1 MISLASSVQTCM
13 RFAGKQR
20 AFPFS
25 SPFPPPPLFFN
36 PLTIF
41 LPFLFLPVQPVTT
54 IRGWFYSIL
63 LFRKL
68 TPPLPLFARA
78 NERGKKKKEK
88 KSGWPL
94 MDTTRRVNIARVNRL
109 IGQPMAEASLS
120 SSPCIV
126 AHFSRVLVIASP
138 LSSPMRHRIC
148 PRKGGLSEERALRG
162 SSFVIVIET
171 PRFFTFF
178 IFSYER
184 GIDKLGEIS
193 QGLEE
198 GVI

>member
-1 MISLASSVQTCM
+1 
-13 RFAGKQR
+13 
-20 AFPFS
+20 
-25 SPFPPPPLFFN
+25 
-36 PLTIF
+36 
-41 LPFLFLPVQPVTT
+41 
-54 IRGWFYSIL
+54 
-63 LFRKL
+63 
-68 TPPLPLFARA
+68 
-78 NERGKKKKEK
+78 
-88 KSGWPL
+88 

-126 AHFSRVLVIASP
+126 AHFSRRLAS
-138 LSSPMRHRIC
+138 LLASSPVRHRVC

>member
-1 MISLASSVQTCM
+1 MHAFRWQTTRLSLLV
-13 RFAGKQR
+13 
-20 AFPFS
+20 PFS
-25 SPFPPPPLFFN
+25 PSSSLFQPPYD
-36 PLTIF
+36 
-41 LPFLFLPVQPVTT
+41 LPSL
-54 IRGWFYSIL
+54 
-63 LFRKL
+63 
-68 TPPLPLFARA
+68 PLPSCSTGHDHPWMVLFHSFVPQTYPPTPSICACKRK
-78 NERGKKKKEK
+78 RKKKKEK

>member
-1 MISLASSVQTCM
+1 
-13 RFAGKQR
+13 
-20 AFPFS
+20 
-25 SPFPPPPLFFN
+25 
-36 PLTIF
+36 
-41 LPFLFLPVQPVTT
+41 
-54 IRGWFYSIL
+54 
-63 LFRKL
+63 
-68 TPPLPLFARA
+68 
-78 NERGKKKKEK
+78 
-88 KSGWPL
+88 

-184 GIDKLGEIS
+184 DIDKLGEIS

-198 GVI
+198 GCNLDLDMDGRMDIYQMCEF

>member
-1 MISLASSVQTCM
+1 MVLFHPFVPQTY
-13 RFAGKQR
+13 
-20 AFPFS
+20 
-25 SPFPPPPLFFN
+25 PPTP
-36 PLTIF
+36 
-41 LPFLFLPVQPVTT
+41 
-54 IRGWFYSIL
+54 SICACK
-63 LFRKL
+63 RK
-68 TPPLPLFARA
+68 R
-78 NERGKKKKEK
+78 KKKKREK
-88 KSGWPL
+88 ERLAPNGY
-94 MDTTRRVNIARVNRL
+94 DAAREYCVNRL

-184 GIDKLGEIS
+184 DIDKLGEIS

-198 GVI
+198 GCNLDLNMDRRMDIYQMCEF

>member
-1 MISLASSVQTCM
+1 
-13 RFAGKQR
+13 
-20 AFPFS
+20 
-25 SPFPPPPLFFN
+25 
-36 PLTIF
+36 
-41 LPFLFLPVQPVTT
+41 
-54 IRGWFYSIL
+54 
-63 LFRKL
+63 
-68 TPPLPLFARA
+68 
-78 NERGKKKKEK
+78 
-88 KSGWPL
+88 

-126 AHFSRVLVIASP
+126 AHFSRRLAS
-138 LSSPMRHRIC
+138 LLASSPVRHRVC

-184 GIDKLGEIS
+184 DIDKLGEIS